1 MQIIG
6 SCFDE
11 AKLFRAAYAYEQT
24 RAYERPE
31 LVKAS
36 KETVSNETASEE
48 TVSVKAEKAA
58 SEMKTNKLSDEAVR
72 TMEGGDR

>member
-36 KETVSNETASEE
+36 KETASEE
-48 TVSVKAEKAA
+48 TVSAKAEKAA